1 MPHTRKS
8 DKEITEIIKKNMNDI
23 CSKRGTKR
31 EIARLCNCSEAL
43 VTKWCN
49 YASDTIPSAADLHTI
64 AKYADVSMEW
74 FFRQTNEDNNIDG
87 FTYSQL
93 FTRLRQLIALHIID
107 PVNVKDEIL
116 RYLLLRNHELQH
128 SGMCKAKLNEWQYT
142 ISQKFNIPFSNFS
155 LSPKLYEKAI
165 TKYKDIK
172 EASDDDT
179 YCNLAKTFNDSDTT
193 TQIIFKLR

>member
-1 MPHTRKS
+1 MPHTRKNE
-8 DKEITEIIKKNMNDI
+8 KEVIEIIKKNMNDI
-23 CSKRGTKR
+23 CSKRGVKR

-43 VTKWCN
+43 VTKWCS

-107 PVNVKDEIL
+107 SIHVKDEIL
-116 RYLLLRNHELQH
+116 RYLLTKNSELQH
-128 SGMCKAKLNEWQYT
+128 SGISRKKLNEWQYT
-142 ISQKFNIPFSNFS
+142 ISQKFNVPFSNFS
-155 LSPKLYEKAI
+155 LSPKLCEKTI
-165 TKYKDIK
+165 SKCHNIK
-172 EASDDDT
+172 EPNDDDT
-179 YCNLAKTFNDSDTT
+179 YCNLAKTFNDPDTT

>member
-1 MPHTRKS
+1 MPHVRKNN
-8 DKEITEIIKKNMNDI
+8 KEITEVIKKNLNDI
-23 CSKRGTKR
+23 CSRRGTKR

-43 VTKWCN
+43 VTKWCS

-74 FFRQTNEDNNIDG
+74 FFRQSESNDNINSI
-87 FTYSQL
+87 TYSQL
-93 FTRLRQLIALHIID
+93 FTKLRQLVNLHIID

-128 SGMCKAKLNEWQYT
+128 SGMSTDKFNEWRYT

-155 LSPKLYEKAI
+155 LSPKLCEKAI

-179 YCNLAKTFNDSDTT
+179 YCNLAKTFNDQDIT